1 MRRRSA
7 VVRAASCCVDW
18 GRKTFAWVR
27 FFAALRMT
35 ADNQEQKAKHKTKRP
50 ARKIFRAGCV
60 DYADALMD
68 LPLKKASRSVLM
80 TSFRVEHMPW
90 GAPGMTLKIAPFTIF
105 DERFPAAAMGTI

>member
-50 ARKIFRAGCV
+50 ARKIRRADRDDTETKMQSPTV
-60 DYADALMD
+60 TLM
-68 LPLKKASRSVLM
+68 R
-80 TSFRVEHMPW
+80 
-90 GAPGMTLKIAPFTIF
+90 
-105 DERFPAAAMGTI
+105 